1 MILEAPAKVNL
12 SLRVLRRR
20 DDGYHEITT
29 RMAPLLLADRVSLTC
44 LPDAA
49 RGTVAFTCDDPTVPL
64 DGANLAVKAVR
75 ALEVH
80 TGPLP
85 GVAIHLEKRIPHGA
99 GLGGGSSDAAA
110 VLKGLNALLALQ
122 LPVAVL
128 SAAGAAIGSD
138 VPFFLYGC
146 VCDCGGRGEAV
157 APVADY
163 SWRPRLL
170 LIKPPFGVPTP
181 VAYRRWLDSR
191 MVPGFPYAPQ
201 STRGGELVNDLERP
215 VFEKYPVLGT
225 LKARLLQCPG
235 VSAAL
240 MSGSGSTVFAVLEEE
255 ATPADVIRTAQE
267 ELGGEVW
274 TCMTGLR

>member
-20 DDGYHEITT
+20 EDGYHEITT
-29 RMAPLLLADRVSLTC
+29 RMAPLTLADRVSLTC

-49 RGTVAFTCDDPTVPL
+49 RGTVEFSCDDPTVPL
-64 DGANLAVKAVR
+64 DGANLAVRAVR

-110 VLKGLNALLALQ
+110 VLKGLNALFALQ

-128 SAAGAAIGSD
+128 SEAAAAIGSD

-157 APVADY
+157 APVAGY

-181 VAYRRWLDSR
+181 TAYRRWLVRSVEVVEVAVSPKHQGKGIGTQMVEALLEGREEHTAVLSARCDSR
-191 MVPGFPYAPQ
+191 AHELYRRLGFEEIARVTFSTAGAPFYIMGRQ
-201 STRGGELVNDLERP
+201 LPPANENGG
-215 VFEKYPVLGT
+215 
-225 LKARLLQCPG
+225 
-235 VSAAL
+235 
-240 MSGSGSTVFAVLEEE
+240 
-255 ATPADVIRTAQE
+255 
-267 ELGGEVW
+267 GG
-274 TCMTGLR
+274 